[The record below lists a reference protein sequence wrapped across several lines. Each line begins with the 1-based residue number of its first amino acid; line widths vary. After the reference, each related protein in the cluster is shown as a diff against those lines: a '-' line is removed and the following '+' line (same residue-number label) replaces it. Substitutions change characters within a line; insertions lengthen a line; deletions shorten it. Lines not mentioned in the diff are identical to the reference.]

1 MTYVLEHILKDIES
15 SPNDDEL
22 FTLCSG
28 AGVMAAAC
36 VLSPASC
43 SSP

>member
-1 MTYVLEHILKDIES
+1 MTYAFEHTLKDIEPS
-15 SPNDDEL
+15 QNDDEL
-22 FTLCSG
+22 FTLSG
-28 AGVMAAAC
+28 AGVMVAAC